1 MIATVEIGMAAILF
15 IVGIGMIIAGLF
27 IILAREY
34 QETMKTLSAQTPKLA
49 GKALTDA
56 SVLAAL
62 DGTTRLLD
70 AVKGLIQTA
79 VGVGAFLCLF
89 GVGVCGLAFWMA
101 RLAGQL

>member
-1 MIATVEIGMAAILF
+1 MIATVEIIMAAILF
-15 IVGIGMIIAGLF
+15 IVGIGMIVAGMF
-27 IILAREY
+27 IIMAREY
-34 QETMKTLSAQTPKLA
+34 QQTLKTLSAQTPKLA
-49 GKALTDA
+49 GKALTDQ
-56 SVLAAL
+56 SVVAAL